1 MVTISWIGHATLQ
14 MKVYLKSR
22 RPCSPYKL
30 GFPAKNKNI
39 FAKISHFSRKKFF
52 SPNIS
57 HFILFCFAK
66 NARFCKLG
74 NANIFQ
80 RTKTKLLLKMSKLPI
95 EGKRTQTMQKKED
108 LSRATVIKS
117 VKKAQISLLTSK
129 YKDSMTQAPS
139 ENWKYFFCLGRAK

>member
-1 MVTISWIGHATLQ
+1 

-30 GFPAKNKNI
+30 GFPVKNKNI
-39 FAKISHFSRKKFF
+39 FAKISHF
-52 SPNIS
+52 
-57 HFILFCFAK
+57 ILFCSLAKFRFNLFREK
-66 NARFCKLG
+66 NARFRKIG

-80 RTKTKLLLKMSKLPI
+80 KTKSKLLLKMSKLPI